1 MLCQYWPWHLCKSSY
16 ETYETYE
23 TYEIYETYETNEK
36 EANWKSREELTQ
48 TNYASHPGTRKRWQN
63 ESQGR
68 SWPKPI
74 IQVILVRG
82 KGGKLKVK
90 GGADLNQLCKSSW
103 YVEKEANWKSRRS
116 WPKPIM
122 QVILVC
128 GKGGKLKVKR
138 GADPNQLCKSS
149 LYVEKEANWKSRE
162 ELTQTN
168 YASHPGTWKRRQT
181 ESQGRSW
188 PKPMMQ
194 VILVCGKGGKLK
206 VNVMKCR
213 GPNGP
218 F

>member
-1 MLCQYWPWHLCKSSY
+1 MADWLTNWGKDVMWKRRQRIGKGRHWPKHFIISDYSIEVKWLTDQYWPKHLCKSSWY
-16 ETYETYE
+16 LEKEANLTYETYE
-23 TYEIYETYETNEK
+23 TYEIYETN
-36 EANWKSREELTQ
+36 
-48 TNYASHPGTRKRWQN
+48 
-63 ESQGR
+63 
-68 SWPKPI
+68 
-74 IQVILVRG
+74 
-82 KGGKLKVK
+82 
-90 GGADLNQLCKSSW
+90 
-103 YVEKEANWKSRRS
+103 
-116 WPKPIM
+116 
-122 QVILVC
+122 
-128 GKGGKLKVKR
+128 
-138 GADPNQLCKSS
+138 
-149 LYVEKEANWKSRE
+149 EKEANWKSRE